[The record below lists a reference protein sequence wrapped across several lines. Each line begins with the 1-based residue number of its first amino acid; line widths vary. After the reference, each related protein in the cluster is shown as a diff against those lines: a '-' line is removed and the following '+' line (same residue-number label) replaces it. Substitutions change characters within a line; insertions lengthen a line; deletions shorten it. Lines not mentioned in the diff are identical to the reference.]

1 MGTSDLTEERAL
13 DIAKLWWLFLVLGV
27 ISVIAGVIFVAEP
40 SNSIKA
46 LAVVFGI
53 FALIDG
59 IIELVLSFSHHTENR
74 ALAAILGVLGIVVGI
89 ILIRHPSH
97 AAAAIGLLIGIWL
110 VAAGVVRLMRALVA
124 SAHPVLQIV
133 IALLEIVF
141 GILIVSEPHIGY
153 STLAIIVGIWLIING
168 VIAIVMGFAV
178 RSARDE
184 LKSDAASS
192 G

>member
-1 MGTSDLTEERAL
+1 MGTSDRIEERGL
-13 DIAKLWWLFLVLGV
+13 DVAKLWWLFLLIGL
-27 ISVIAGVIFVAEP
+27 ISVVAGVIFVAEP

-74 ALAAILGVLGIVVGI
+74 ALAAILGVLGIVIGI
-89 ILIRHPSH
+89 LLIRHTSS
-97 AAAAIGLLIGIWL
+97 AVAAIGLLIGIWL
-110 VAAGVVRLMRALVA
+110 VAAGVVRFMRALVA

-133 IALLEIVF
+133 IALLEVVF
-141 GILIVSEPHIGY
+141 GIVIVSEPHIGY

-178 RSARDE
+178 RSAGSE
-184 LKSDAASS
+184 LEATASR
-192 G
+192 